1 MFLLMQYLKYVIFNC
16 NVASKIQ
23 HNINI
28 KFIHFVISDKQPH
41 QLSIAVMWCEKEAF
55 KGFFFLSVFF
65 FLSISHILKVILH
78 KTTKTH
84 LFVYLFIYLWTHFL
98 LYDVIHSLRVL
109 RRICCGICVLKD

>member
-1 MFLLMQYLKYVIFNC
+1 MQYLKYVIFNC

-65 FLSISHILKVILH
+65 FFIDQSYFEGYSPQNNQNTLIRLS
-78 KTTKTH
+78 
-84 LFVYLFIYLWTHFL
+84 VYLFMDSLPFVWR
-98 LYDVIHSLRVL
+98 HS
-109 RRICCGICVLKD
+109 